1 MSSVEMVVND
11 YKSLLLFSQTFLA
24 NATQAKWLE
33 ESVKSVLPEAN
44 E

>member
-11 YKSLLLFSQTFLA
+11 YESLLLFSRTFLA
-24 NATQAKWLE
+24 NTTQAKWLE
-33 ESVKSVLPEAN
+33 ESVKSFLPEIK